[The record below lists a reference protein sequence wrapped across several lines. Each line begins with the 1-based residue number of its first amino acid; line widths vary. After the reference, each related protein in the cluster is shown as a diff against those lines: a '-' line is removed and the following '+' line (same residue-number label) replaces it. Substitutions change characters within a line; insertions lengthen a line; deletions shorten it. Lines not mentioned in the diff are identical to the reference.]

1 MKKFV
6 LYSLMLGTLVT
17 TVTACRNIEEDGQT
31 IIENGGSG
39 NGSTENLILSGKIT
53 SNLTLKANNIYKL
66 RGLVYVT
73 NGATLTIEPGTKIV
87 GEADKNGS
95 LIITRGSKIMAEGT
109 ATNPIIFTSEKPS
122 PKRGDWAGLV
132 ILGAA
137 PTNASF
143 NNQAGVG
150 EIEGGINNS
159 EGLGLYGGTNADDNS
174 GILKYVR
181 VEYAGYAFL
190 PDKEVNGITFG
201 GVGRGTTVDYV
212 EVAYANDDSFEWF
225 GGTVNCSHLISYKG
239 LDDDFDT
246 DNGFS
251 GKIQFGI
258 AVRDAQVAD
267 VSGSN
272 AFESDN
278 DANGSALTPQTS
290 ATFSNMTI
298 IGPINSTNSS
308 TNAGSINSLF
318 QHALQIRRNS
328 SISVFNSVFTGFPI
342 GLFIDAT
349 KGTPTDNNIVNSN
362 LAFQNNILAGNTTP
376 IKFGPSTTSPTSYT
390 LADLTNWYN
399 TNGNTILQ
407 YTADVKLTG
416 AWAPAGT
423 TPNFSPASG
432 SPLLTGG
439 VFTHTKLS
447 SWFTPVTYRGAVKD
461 ANDTWYAGWTN
472 YNL

>member
-6 LYSLMLGTLVT
+6 LYSLMLGTLAT

-31 IIENGGSG
+31 IVQNGSG
-39 NGSTENLILSGKIT
+39 SGSTENLILSGKIT

-87 GEADKNGS
+87 GEADKNGA

-109 ATNPIIFTSEKPS
+109 ASNPIIFTSEKPS

-143 NNQAGVG
+143 NGQAGVG

-159 EGLGLYGGTNADDNS
+159 EGLGLYGGTNAADNS
-174 GILKYVR
+174 GVLKYVR

-190 PDKEVNGITFG
+190 PDKEINGITFG
-201 GVGRGTTVDYV
+201 GVGNGTTVDYV
-212 EVAYANDDSFEWF
+212 QVSYANDDSFEWF
-225 GGTVNCSHLISYKG
+225 GGTVNCSHIIAYKG

-246 DNGFS
+246 DNGYS
-251 GKIQFGI
+251 GKVQFGI
-258 AVRDAQVAD
+258 AVRDSQIAD

-278 DANGSALTPQTS
+278 DANGASLTPKTS

-298 IGPINSTNSS
+298 IGPINSTSS
-308 TNAGSINSLF
+308 ATNVGTINSLF
-318 QHALQIRRNS
+318 QNALQIRRNS
-328 SISVFNSVFTGFPI
+328 AISVFNSVFTGYPV

-349 KGTPTDNNIVNSN
+349 KGTPTDNNIGNSS
-362 LAFQNNILAGNTTP
+362 LVFQNNILAGTVTP
-376 IKFGPSTTSPTSYT
+376 LKFGPSTTSPTTFT
-390 LADLTNWYN
+390 LADLTSWYT
-399 TNGNTILQ
+399 TNGNSTLT
-407 YTADVKLTG
+407 YTAEAKFTN

-439 VFTHTKLS
+439 LFTHTKLT

-461 ANDTWYAGWTN
+461 ATDTWYAGWAN

>member
-1 MKKFV
+1 MKKIV
-6 LYSLMLGTLVT
+6 LYSLMLGTLAT
-17 TVTACRNIEEDGQT
+17 TITACRNIEEDGET
-31 IIENGGSG
+31 IIQNGGSG
-39 NGSTENLILSGKIT
+39 NGDTENLILSGKIT
-53 SNLTLKANNIYKL
+53 SNLTLKANKIYKL

-109 ATNPIIFTSEKPS
+109 ASNPIIFTSEKPS

-143 NNQAGVG
+143 NGQAGVG
-150 EIEGGINNS
+150 EIEGGINNT

-190 PDKEVNGITFG
+190 PDKEINGITFG
-201 GVGRGTTVDYV
+201 GVGRGTVVDYV

-251 GKIQFGI
+251 GKVQFGI
-258 AVRDAQVAD
+258 AVRDSQVAD

-278 DANGSALTPQTS
+278 DANGSSLTPQTS

-298 IGPINSTNSS
+298 IGPINSSS
-308 TNAGSINSLF
+308 TGTNAGSINSLF
-318 QHALQIRRNS
+318 QHALQVRRNS
-328 SISVFNSVFTGFPI
+328 SISVFNSAFIGFPI
-342 GLFIDAT
+342 GLFVDAT

-376 IKFGPSTTSPTSYT
+376 LKFGPSTSSPTSYT
-390 LADLTNWYN
+390 LADLTTWFN
-399 TNGNTILQ
+399 TGGNSILT
-407 YTADVKLTG
+407 YTADVKLTN

-423 TPNFSPASG
+423 TPNFSPAAG

-439 VFTHTKLS
+439 LFTHAKLT
-447 SWFTPVTYRGAVKD
+447 SWFTPVTFRGAVQD

-472 YNL
+472 FNL